1 MAQRNIGIL
10 HPGQM
15 GISIAA
21 AAKQSGNAV
30 YWASADRSD
39 QTRQRADKHG
49 LQDAHTLAE
58 LCATCATIISV
69 CPPHAAEDLA
79 TEVAAYSFTGLYID
93 ANAIAPQRA
102 RRIGQILEGASFVDG
117 GIIGGPAWDSGK
129 TVLHL
134 SGPAAEYAAAHFTN
148 SPLVTNTLGAE
159 PDKASA
165 LKMCFAAHTKGTTA
179 LLCAILATAEM
190 LEVREALFEQWS
202 KGGSNLNE
210 KAADQVR
217 GVTNKA
223 WRFTGEMHEISSTF
237 ESAGV
242 PGGFHAAAAEIYER
256 IASFKDAP
264 ETPSLDRVLAVLTQ
278 TTQTEPS

>member
-1 MAQRNIGIL
+1 MDQRKIGIL

-30 YWASADRSD
+30 YWASAGRSD
-39 QTRQRADKHG
+39 QTRQRADEHG
-49 LQDAHTLAE
+49 LQD
-58 LCATCATIISV
+58 
-69 CPPHAAEDLA
+69 
-79 TEVAAYSFTGLYID
+79 
-93 ANAIAPQRA
+93 
-102 RRIGQILEGASFVDG
+102 GQILKAASFVDG
-117 GIIGGPAWDSGK
+117 GIIGGPAWEPGK

-134 SGPAAEYAAAHFTN
+134 SGSDAETAAAHFTD
-148 SPLVTNTLGAE
+148 SPLATNTLGPA

-165 LKMCFAAHTKGTTA
+165 LKMCYAAYTKGTTA
-179 LLCAILATAEM
+179 LLCAILATAET

-202 KGGSNLNE
+202 KGSSNLNE

-237 ESAGV
+237 ETEGV
-242 PGGFHAAAAEIYER
+242 PGGFHAAAAEIYDR
-256 IASFKDAP
+256 LASFKDAP
-264 ETPSLDRVLAVLTQ
+264 ETPSLDSVLAALAQ
-278 TTQTEPS
+278 TTQSEPS